1 MQKEC
6 AVGGA
11 KSSFSFDLKRH
22 SEIHAKFA

>member
-11 KSSFSFDLKRH
+11 KSSFSFGSKHH